1 MPMTPTSGTP
11 QPEPSDATAEWR
23 PEPAADEV
31 VTASWWPVE
40 GHATADAEDDE
51 TTEAAAQDPAG
62 AGIAHHPPMSAAA
75 SAIQARDIVISDRPG
90 SRPWPV
96 VAAAVLAA
104 AITLTASGSALVSWR
119 NGQAWETRAV
129 AAERQ
134 VTDLNAQLDK
144 SEGAV
149 GSLTTRTR
157 DLADEK
163 AKAEDERE
171 ALRLYAKKHAE
182 LTRAAGGVS
191 QQLTACIEQ
200 LASSAGA
207 ASWQVDQTVQD
218 CRDALA
224 DYQTLQSLIDSM
236 PATPEQGEEE

>member
-1 MPMTPTSGTP
+1 MPMTPSGSP

-23 PEPAADEV
+23 PDPDGDEV

-40 GHATADAEDDE
+40 GHATADDEDAPKH
-51 TTEAAAQDPAG
+51 EAAAEETAG
-62 AGIAHHPPMSAAA
+62 AGAAHLPPMSSAA
-75 SAIQARDIVISDRPG
+75 SATQARDIVISDRPG
-90 SRPWPV
+90 ARPWPV

-104 AITLTASGSALVSWR
+104 AITLTAGGSALVSWR

-134 VTDLNAQLDK
+134 VADLNAQLDK

-207 ASWQVDQTVQD
+207 ASWQVDQTVKG
-218 CRDALA
+218 CREALA